1 MSETLDKTQKTFQG
15 LGVTRPEQVL
25 QLFSELRSL
34 FDASALAAASTKNV
48 GRLPELQSAWNND
61 SSGVIRRIH
70 ANWVTL
76 APPNLRGTTERAMKH
91 LSAHVGVGVK
101 AVQTLQQLGVHDN
114 SQVVSLFSLLRDTF
128 DQDIQLDID
137 EIDVEITRINWLGRK
152 TGILAWARD
161 HWMKSAPDELRREV
175 GRCFNEIKAHIE
187 QAIND
192 KRASARPAI
201 LAAPLYQD
209 QSEYRPAI
217 RPTYAQTSGN
227 VLVDVSNEQAILP
240 PDPTLI
246 PEDLSLPGVI
256 RPIGSHHLIRQVFQ
270 EIENIFVSIGFSVVE
285 GPEIETPYY
294 NFEALNIPEFHPVR
308 DDMDTFYLELPKG
321 APTPLLLRTHT
332 SPMQIRT
339 MEKQKPPVRVIVP
352 GKVYRRDNPDATHS
366 FAFHQIEGL
375 AVDSDITFCDF
386 TGTIEY
392 FVKQFFGPS
401 VKTRFRP
408 SYFPFTEP
416 SVEFDV
422 SCPFCGGTGTAAG
435 GGTCSKCKGAAW
447 IELFG
452 AGMVDPAVYGFVNY
466 DAKKVSGFAFG
477 IGIDRLAML
486 KYGIDDIQVFF
497 QNDVR
502 FLRQFP

>member
-1 MSETLDKTQKTFQG
+1 MPTTEDKTAIPLLH
-15 LGVTRPEQVL
+15 LGVTKPEELTALFAGLRGRFDNECACACDESSWKQFRDTWLARKSGVL
-25 QLFSELRSL
+25 TQITDNWLKPATPELKRAVGASLNELRAHVESQIEARRL
-34 FDASALAAASTKNV
+34 AIEAGAEEAALAK
-48 GRLPELQSAWNND
+48 
-61 SSGVIRRIH
+61 
-70 ANWVTL
+70 
-76 APPNLRGTTERAMKH
+76 ER
-91 LSAHVGVGVK
+91 V
-101 AVQTLQQLGVHDN
+101 
-114 SQVVSLFSLLRDTF
+114 
-128 DQDIQLDID
+128 
-137 EIDVEITRINWLGRK
+137 
-152 TGILAWARD
+152 
-161 HWMKSAPDELRREV
+161 
-175 GRCFNEIKAHIE
+175 
-187 QAIND
+187 
-192 KRASARPAI
+192 
-201 LAAPLYQD
+201 
-209 QSEYRPAI
+209 
-217 RPTYAQTSGN
+217 
-227 VLVDVSNEQAILP
+227 
-240 PDPTLI
+240 
-246 PEDLSLPGVI
+246 DLSLPGVV
-256 RPIGSHHLIRQVFQ
+256 RPVGSRHLLRQVFQ
-270 EIENIFVSIGFSVVE
+270 EIEDIFVSIGFSVVE

-339 MEKQKPPVRVIVP
+339 MEQRKPPVRVIVP

-375 AVDSDITFCDF
+375 AVDTDITFCDF

-392 FVKQFFGPS
+392 FVKEFFGPS

-422 SCPFCGGTGTAAG
+422 SCPFCGGTGAAAG
-435 GGTCSKCKGAAW
+435 GSPCSKCKGAAW

-452 AGMVDPAVYGFVNY
+452 AGMVDPAVYGFVNPAHGGGY
-466 DAKKVSGFAFG
+466 DPKKVSGFAFG

-502 FLRQFP
+502 FLKQFP

>member
-1 MSETLDKTQKTFQG
+1 MPTIENPTAKTLAEQ
-15 LGVTRPEQVL
+15 GVTTAAAIP
-25 QLFSELRSL
+25 SL
-34 FDASALAAASTKNV
+34 FAEVRARFDTEIARAHDETNWNMTKV
-48 GRLPELQSAWNND
+48 
-61 SSGVIRRIH
+61 
-70 ANWVTL
+70 
-76 APPNLRGTTERAMKH
+76 M
-91 LSAHVGVGVK
+91 
-101 AVQTLQQLGVHDN
+101 
-114 SQVVSLFSLLRDTF
+114 
-128 DQDIQLDID
+128 
-137 EIDVEITRINWLGRK
+137 WLGRK
-152 TGILAWARD
+152 SGILAQITDNWL
-161 HWMKSAPDELRREV
+161 KPAPPDLKRAVGAGLNDLR
-175 GRCFNEIKAHIE
+175 AHVESQIE
-187 QAIND
+187 SRRQAIESG
-192 KRASARPAI
+192 A
-201 LAAPLYQD
+201 D
-209 QSEYRPAI
+209 QSALAHEHI
-217 RPTYAQTSGN
+217 
-227 VLVDVSNEQAILP
+227 
-240 PDPTLI
+240 
-246 PEDLSLPGVI
+246 DLSLPGVT

-270 EIENIFVSIGFSVVE
+270 QIEDIFVSIGFSVVE

-308 DDMDTFYLELPKG
+308 DDMDTFYLDLPKG

-339 MEKQKPPVRVIVP
+339 MEKRQPPVRVIVP

-366 FAFHQIEGL
+366 FIFHQVEGL

-392 FVKQFFGPS
+392 FVKQFFGPG

-422 SCPFCGGTGTAAG
+422 SCIFCGGSGTAAS
-435 GGTCSKCKGAAW
+435 GGTCSKCKGAGW

-452 AGMVDPAVYGFVNY
+452 AGMVDPAVYGFVKY

-477 IGIDRLAML
+477 MGIDRLAML
-486 KYGIDDIQVFF
+486 KYQIDDIQVFF

>member
-1 MSETLDKTQKTFQG
+1 MTAHKNKTAQPLVH
-15 LGVTRPEQVL
+15 LGVTRPEEL
-25 QLFSELRSL
+25 SALFADLRGS
-34 FDASALAAASTKNV
+34 FDADCA
-48 GRLPELQSAWNND
+48 
-61 SSGVIRRIH
+61 
-70 ANWVTL
+70 
-76 APPNLRGTTERAMKH
+76 
-91 LSAHVGVGVK
+91 SAH
-101 AVQTLQQLGVHDN
+101 DE
-114 SQVVSLFSLLRDTF
+114 FSWKQFRDA
-128 DQDIQLDID
+128 
-137 EIDVEITRINWLGRK
+137 WLGRK
-152 TGILAWARD
+152 SGVLTQITD
-161 HWMKSAPDELRREV
+161 HWLKPATLELKRAVGASLNELR
-175 GRCFNEIKAHIE
+175 AHVESQIE
-187 QAIND
+187 ARRAAIESGAEEAAL
-192 KRASARPAI
+192 ASERI
-201 LAAPLYQD
+201 
-209 QSEYRPAI
+209 
-217 RPTYAQTSGN
+217 
-227 VLVDVSNEQAILP
+227 
-240 PDPTLI
+240 
-246 PEDLSLPGVI
+246 DLSLPGVI
-256 RPIGSHHLIRQVFQ
+256 RPTGSHHLIRQVFQ
-270 EIENIFVSIGFSVVE
+270 EIEDIFFSIGFSVVE

-321 APTPLLLRTHT
+321 AATPLLLRTHT

-375 AVDSDITFCDF
+375 AVDTDITFCDF

-422 SCPFCGGTGTAAG
+422 SCPFCGGTGAAAA

-466 DAKKVSGFAFG
+466 DAKKVTGFAFG

>member
-1 MSETLDKTQKTFQG
+1 MTNILSKIDQ
-15 LGVTRPEQVL
+15 
-25 QLFSELRSL
+25 QLAELNVSSSADIEVL
-34 FDASALAAASTKNV
+34 FD
-48 GRLPELQSAWNND
+48 ELQEEFDKEIGN
-61 SSGVIRRIH
+61 
-70 ANWVTL
+70 
-76 APPNLRGTTERAMKH
+76 
-91 LSAHVGVGVK
+91 
-101 AVQTLQQLGVHDN
+101 TLQPQLLE
-114 SQVVSLFSLLRDTF
+114 SLR
-128 DQDIQLDID
+128 
-137 EIDVEITRINWLGRK
+137 VRWLGRSERSIRRK
-152 TGILAWARD
+152 VLANWLKVESALRNHVGQHFQILLGEEGYVFRKLND
-161 HWMKSAPDELRREV
+161 RRKQWEA
-175 GRCFNEIKAHIE
+175 G
-187 QAIND
+187 
-192 KRASARPAI
+192 PAI
-201 LAAPLYQD
+201 ADD
-209 QSEYRPAI
+209 QWQPGSALQGHFYRI
-217 RPTYAQTSGN
+217 SGSD
-227 VLVDVSNEQAILP
+227 LVDVSNEQAILP
-240 PDPTLI
+240 PELTLM
-246 PEDLSLPGVI
+246 PEDLSLPGVL
-256 RPIGSHHLIRQVFQ
+256 RPVGSHHLIRQVFQ
-270 EIENIFVSIGFSVVE
+270 EIEDIFFSIGFSVVE

-308 DDMDTFYLELPKG
+308 DDMDTFYLQLPPSPDKKT

-375 AVDSDITFCDF
+375 AVDTDITFCDF

>member
-1 MSETLDKTQKTFQG
+1 MISMTSEENKTAKQLAD
-15 LGVTRPEQVL
+15 LGSTQPEQIALLFAEIRSRFDSEAAAAHDQASWKNFRDAWLARKAGVL
-25 QLFSELRSL
+25 TQITDNWLKPATSELKR
-34 FDASALAAASTKNV
+34 AVGAALN
-48 GRLPELQSAWNND
+48 EL
-61 SSGVIRRIH
+61 R
-70 ANWVTL
+70 
-76 APPNLRGTTERAMKH
+76 
-91 LSAHVGVGVK
+91 AHVESKIEERRVTIESG
-101 AVQTLQQLGVHDN
+101 A
-114 SQVVSLFSLLRDTF
+114 
-128 DQDIQLDID
+128 D
-137 EIDVEITRINWLGRK
+137 EIALV
-152 TGILAWARD
+152 
-161 HWMKSAPDELRREV
+161 RERV
-175 GRCFNEIKAHIE
+175 
-187 QAIND
+187 
-192 KRASARPAI
+192 
-201 LAAPLYQD
+201 
-209 QSEYRPAI
+209 
-217 RPTYAQTSGN
+217 
-227 VLVDVSNEQAILP
+227 
-240 PDPTLI
+240 
-246 PEDLSLPGVI
+246 DLSLPGVT
-256 RPIGSHHLIRQVFQ
+256 RPIGTHHLIRQVFQ
-270 EIENIFVSIGFSVVE
+270 EIEDIFFSIGFSVVE

-308 DDMDTFYLELPKG
+308 DDMDTFYLDLPSAEGKA
-321 APTPLLLRTHT
+321 APGPLLLRTHT

-366 FAFHQIEGL
+366 FAFHQVEGL
-375 AVDSDITFCDF
+375 AVDTDITFCDF

-422 SCPFCGGTGTAAG
+422 SCIFCGGSGTSAT
-435 GGTCSKCKGAAW
+435 GGTCGKCKGAGW

-486 KYGIDDIQVFF
+486 RYGVDDLQVFF